1 MRPSKSS
8 LCSLWIADLE
18 EVRILR
24 RIMKLFR
31 LLVAALVLVVAPAMS
46 GAERLPNF
54 VLINCDDL
62 GYGDLSCFG
71 ATTQRTPNIDLL
83 AKGGTR
89 FTSFYSTSG
98 VCTPSRS
105 SLMTGCY
112 PRRTN
117 MHYGDGTAWV
127 LFPGYHKGLNP
138 AEITVAEV
146 LKTRGYATAI
156 VGKWHLGDQPEFFP
170 TEQGFD
176 SWFGIPYS
184 NDMGQLPR
192 KSIGRPHTPLL
203 RDDKVI
209 ESEPDQ
215 RYLTRRYT
223 DEAVNFIKENRD
235 QPFFLY
241 VPHTFPHWPHYASEE
256 FEGTSGYTVY
266 GDCIQEVDWSTG
278 QIMATL
284 NALDLTDNT
293 LVIFTSD
300 NGGRIIE
307 GEGSNGPLRGAK
319 GTTWEGGQRV
329 PMIAHWPGKIPT
341 DKTSDTMMTTM
352 DIMPTFAKLAGTEA
366 PNDRRIDGHDVRN
379 VLFGQSTETPYDA
392 FFYYYTAH
400 LQCVRSGD
408 WKLRFKETGKRRT
421 QTTLQPTL
429 YNLRTDIGEST
440 DVATAN
446 PDVVKQLLALAERA
460 RKDLGDGERA
470 GANQRPAGRVENPK
484 TLLPIVTK

>member
-1 MRPSKSS
+1 MTDIRISLAVALIALSSVASAANRP
-8 LCSLWIADLE
+8 
-18 EVRILR
+18 
-24 RIMKLFR
+24 
-31 LLVAALVLVVAPAMS
+31 
-46 GAERLPNF
+46 PNF

-62 GYGDLSCFG
+62 GYGDLSCYG

-83 AKGGTR
+83 ARGGTR

-127 LFPGYHKGLNP
+127 LFPGYHKGLHP
-138 AEITVAEV
+138 DEITVAEV
-146 LKTRGYATAI
+146 LKSQGYATAI

-170 TEQGFD
+170 TKQGFD

-184 NDMGQLPR
+184 NDMGQVPKKR
-192 KSIGRPHTPLL
+192 IGRPHTPLL
-203 RDDKVI
+203 RDDAVI

-223 DEAVNFIKENRD
+223 DEAIEFIRVNHES
-235 QPFFLY
+235 PFFLY
-241 VPHTFPHWPHYASEE
+241 LPHTFPHWPHYATSE
-256 FEGTSGYTVY
+256 FEGTSGYTLY

-278 QIMATL
+278 QIMA
-284 NALDLTDNT
+284 ALEALGLTDNT

-300 NGGRIIE
+300 NGARTIK

-329 PMIAHWPGKIPT
+329 PMIAHWPGKIPAGGT
-341 DKTSDTMMTTM
+341 CDTLTTTM
-352 DIMPTFAKLAGTEA
+352 DIMPTFAGLAGTHA
-366 PNDRRIDGHDVRN
+366 PSDRIIDGHDIRT
-379 VLFGQSTETPYDA
+379 VLFGERQSSPYEA

-408 WKLRFKETGKRRT
+408 WKLRFKATGKKRA
-421 QTTLQPTL
+421 QQDLEPTL
-429 YNLRTDIGEST
+429 YHLGDDIAEST
-440 DVATAN
+440 DVADDH
-446 PDVVKQLLALAERA
+446 PEVVERLLLLAERA
-460 RKDLGDGERA
+460 RADLGDGEHA
-470 GANQRPAGRVENPK
+470 GTGQRPAGHVENPK
-484 TLLPIVTK
+484 TLLPIVEE